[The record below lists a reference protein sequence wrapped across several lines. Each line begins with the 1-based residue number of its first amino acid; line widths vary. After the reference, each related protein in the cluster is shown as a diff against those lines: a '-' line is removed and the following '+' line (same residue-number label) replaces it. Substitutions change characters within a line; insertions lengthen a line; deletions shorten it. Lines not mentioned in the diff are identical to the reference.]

1 MRRERR
7 CVLLLTVVV
16 LAAVANPA
24 RAAQNFANSEFQRQW
39 QAGEAIVQNFWGP
52 LDTAR
57 DGQPEP
63 YAEAQDGSR
72 LVQYFDKGRMELTN
86 GKVTNGLLAT
96 ELITGR
102 LQLGD
107 NTFDDR
113 LPAHVPVAGDPD
125 SPGPSYATIAGAA
138 EIRGPVRAAIGV
150 RTTRALT
157 ADGTMISFPTG
168 GENPQGAIAAYDAA
182 TQHNVPAAFAA
193 FRDRAGIL
201 TIGFAISEPFWSTA
215 MVAGKEKDVLVQAFE
230 RRVLTF
236 TPTNPPAFQVEFG
249 NIGRHYIVWRNAG
262 G

>member
-1 MRRERR
+1 MRRGRR
-7 CVLLLTVVV
+7 CMLLLTVVA
-16 LAAVANPA
+16 LAAVANPVG
-24 RAAQNFANSEFQRQW
+24 AAQDFARPEFRQQW
-39 QAGEAIVQNFWGP
+39 QAGEAIVPNFWGP
-52 LDTAR
+52 LDTAQDR
-57 DGQPEP
+57 QQEL
-63 YAEAQDGSR
+63 YAEAQGGNR
-72 LVQYFDKGRMELTN
+72 VVQYFDKGRMELTN

-113 LPAHVPVAGDPD
+113 LPARVPVAGDPD
-125 SPGPSYATIAGAA
+125 SPGPSYATIAGAT
-138 EIRGPVRAAIGV
+138 EIRDPARAAIGA

-157 ADGTMISFPTG
+157 ADGTITVFSTG

-182 TQHNVPAAFAA
+182 TQHNVPAAFAT

-215 MVAGKEKDVLVQAFE
+215 MVAGQEKDVLVQAFE

-249 NIGRHYIVWRNAG
+249 NIGRHYFVWRNAG